1 MIRNHL
7 FFSFQKKRL
16 TTTETDGELDH
27 YMSEQEPS
35 PSQKKLASRSLSNQT
50 FTDDI
55 LIDDT
60 SLLRQHHHRNN
71 NNSSGNY
78 ELMMGSSRTPSFKR
92 QPSFISANRNT
103 STSLMSGISVP
114 PSSSTIVEQQ
124 WTYGGHQRHQ
134 SVRHHCVG
142 TSNQYASD
150 TYITRN
156 TRILHQNQ
164 QASKSLANRLTILKK
179 ENKTTQ
185 TLSIVVGGFIACW
198 LPFFIDYLITPFLTE
213 PSKTLA
219 EFLTWLGWF
228 NSAINPF
235 IYAFYSV
242 DFRTAFWRL
251 TFKRF
256 CRDSTKQQFP
266 SNTMS
271 IRR

>member
-1 MIRNHL
+1 M
-7 FFSFQKKRL
+7 
-16 TTTETDGELDH
+16 
-27 YMSEQEPS
+27 
-35 PSQKKLASRSLSNQT
+35 ASRSLSNQT
-50 FTDDI
+50 FTDDMI
-55 LIDDT
+55 IDDT
-60 SLLRQHHHRNN
+60 SLLRQNHHRNN
-71 NNSSGNY
+71 NNTSGNY

-103 STSLMSGISVP
+103 STSLMSGISAQ
-114 PSSSTIVEQQ
+114 PSNSTVVEQQ

-134 SVRHHCVG
+134 SVRHQCVSVS
-142 TSNQYASD
+142 SNQYASD

-156 TRILHQNQ
+156 TRIIHQNQ

-213 PSKTLA
+213 PSKALA

-256 CRDSTKQQFP
+256 CRDSSKQQFP